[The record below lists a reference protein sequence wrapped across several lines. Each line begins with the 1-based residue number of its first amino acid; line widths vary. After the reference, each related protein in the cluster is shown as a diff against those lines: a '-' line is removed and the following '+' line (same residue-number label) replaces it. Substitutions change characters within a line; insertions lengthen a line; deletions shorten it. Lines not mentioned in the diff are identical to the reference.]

1 MLMAIVTLILSFFT
15 LLPLSAWAN
24 PVKTEHIQAQL
35 VSEVNSIKPGQTF
48 WVGLHFQIQ
57 QGWHTYW
64 KNPGDSGAAPSIA
77 WTLPSGFSAGELLY
91 PYPERL
97 PTSGLMNFGYKNE
110 VMLLSQIATPS
121 NINTNKPIQLSAKAD
136 WLVCEQ
142 ECIPENATLNLNLEI
157 AKDTPVP
164 NTKWTKV
171 FEKTRA
177 ALPQDSPWQSTAR
190 INGETLTLR
199 VNARQ
204 LQANQIKEVA
214 FFPNEDGIIS
224 NAAPQKASFDKDG
237 LTVQLERGNRSDVK
251 QVSGVL
257 VLQEV
262 LDGQIANQAFA
273 ISPWVNGSSRIA
285 TQLETAANPQAA
297 SPQLWKVLG
306 LALLGGFALNLMP
319 CVFPVL
325 SLKALNVVQKSNF
338 SKQEVRLRGLV
349 FTAGVL
355 ISFTALATML
365 IVLRSLGQQIGW
377 GFQLQSPVFVTLLA
391 YLMFAV
397 GLSLSGVFI
406 FGASLMGVGQ
416 GLAARNGLWG
426 EFFTGVF
433 ATVVAT
439 PCTAPFMATA
449 IGVALTQTPAIA
461 ISIFLLLGLGLAFP
475 YLLIGFLPGLQK
487 VLPKPG
493 AWMETFAQFLAF
505 PMYAAT
511 AWLVWVLAQQTGS
524 TGLAAALF
532 GLVLIGFAAWLHQKT
547 YMIAGWTRRFASI
560 AAFIVLGFALTLA
573 QLPSSI
579 APNAAN
585 SNTQQATSNGL
596 NWQPYNAQKLA
607 ELRQSGKPVFVNF
620 SAAWCITCLV
630 NERVALNQSD
640 TIAAFQEKNVAL
652 LKADWTNRD
661 TEITQAL
668 AAFGRSGV
676 PLYLLYSANSD
687 TPQILPQ
694 ILSPQQVQE
703 KVKSL

>member
-1 MLMAIVTLILSFFT
+1 MPKLTQIVIKIITFVLCFLTLV
-15 LLPLSAWAN
+15 PLTAWAN
-24 PVKTEHIQAQL
+24 PVKTEHVQAQL
-35 VSEVNSIKPGQTF
+35 VSEVSGIQPGKPF
-48 WVGLHFQIQ
+48 WVGLHFQIK

-77 WTLPSGFSAGELLY
+77 WALPPGFSAGELVY

-97 PTSGLMNFGYKNE
+97 PASGLMNFGYKNE
-110 VMLLSQIATPS
+110 VMLLSKITTPANLS
-121 NINTNKPIQLSAKAD
+121 TNNSIQLSAKAD

-142 ECIPENATLNLNLEI
+142 ECIPENGNFNLNL
-157 AKDTPVP
+157 KVTTDTPVT
-164 NTKWTKV
+164 NTQWAKV

-177 ALPQDSPWQSTAR
+177 SLPQDSPWQSHAR
-190 INGETLTLR
+190 IDGETLILR
-199 VNARQ
+199 VNAGQ

-214 FFPNEDGIIS
+214 FFPYEDGIIS
-224 NAAPQKASFDKDG
+224 NYAPQRASFDKDG
-237 LTVQLERGNRSDVK
+237 LTIQLERGNRSDVN

-273 ISPWVNGSSRIA
+273 IA
-285 TQLETAANPQAA
+285 TQVGVSATVQTATTTSLA
-297 SPQLWKVLG
+297 LWQVLG
-306 LALLGGFALNLMP
+306 LALLGGIVLNLMP

-325 SLKALNVVQKSNF
+325 SLKALNILQKSNF

-355 ISFTALATML
+355 VSFTVLAAILL
-365 IVLRSLGQQIGW
+365 ILRSLGQQIGW

-391 YLMFAV
+391 YLLFAV
-397 GLSLSGVFI
+397 GLSLSGVFV
-406 FGASLMGVGQ
+406 FGASLMGLGQ
-416 GLAARNGLWG
+416 GLAASHGYVG

-449 IGVALTQTPAIA
+449 IGVALTQTPVVAIA
-461 ISIFLLLGLGLAFP
+461 IFLLLGLGLAFP
-475 YLLIGFLPGLQK
+475 YLLISFLPGLQK

-493 AWMETFAQFLAF
+493 AWMETFAQCLAF

-547 YMIAGWTRRFASI
+547 YTLSAWGRRFGSL
-560 AAFIVLGFALTLA
+560 AALGVLGFAITLA
-573 QLPSSI
+573 QLPSTI
-579 APNAAN
+579 APNVAN
-585 SNTQQATSNGL
+585 SNTQQATSNSL
-596 NWQPYNAQKLA
+596 NWQAYTTDKLA
-607 ELRQSGKPVFVNF
+607 QLRQSGKPVFVNF

-630 NERVALNQSD
+630 NERVALNQPD
-640 TIAAFQEKNVAL
+640 TIAAFQAKDVAL

-661 TEITQAL
+661 PAITQAL
-668 AAFGRSGV
+668 TAFGRSGV

-694 ILSPQQVQE
+694 ILSPQEVQQ